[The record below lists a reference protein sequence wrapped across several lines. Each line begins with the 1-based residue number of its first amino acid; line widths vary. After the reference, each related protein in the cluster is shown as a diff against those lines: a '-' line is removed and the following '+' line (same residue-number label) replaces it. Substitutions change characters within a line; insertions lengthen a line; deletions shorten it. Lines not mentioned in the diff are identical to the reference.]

1 MSNTTSLTLDA
12 DKLYD
17 NAIASIQLGIEDFQ
31 LSQQPDNSLRTLSS
45 IRNLYAGLLLLFKY
59 KIAKSVDTPEHAY
72 VLIHN
77 PPSKM
82 LPHPDGKGGVEW
94 KPEGKFKKSTID
106 VCGIKERFH
115 KFNIKVDWPAIE
127 KLQDCRNHLEHLHPQ
142 NTFGELAG
150 FVADL
155 FPVLES
161 FITNELDKIPQ
172 DVLGSS
178 WSTMLEHKTFYNS
191 KLYEC
196 RSTWEYAGIPEG
208 MMEFL
213 PECCCDKCGSKLIK
227 ASQDSLEE
235 GLTVEDFESDFKYLC
250 VACGNINLFT
260 PLLMQVFEDEFF
272 YWPPDGDEPTYEECF
287 NCNHDTF
294 ILAEQKC
301 RWCGYEVDYN
311 ECYICGTT
319 LSQDEQDF
327 GGVCG
332 YHHDLMNKD
341 D

>member
-1 MSNTTSLTLDA
+1 MSNTNTLTLDA

-72 VLIHN
+72 MLIHN
-77 PPSKM
+77 PPPKM
-82 LPHPDGKGGVEW
+82 LPYPDGNGGVEW
-94 KPEGKFKKSTID
+94 KPEGKFKKTTID

-115 KFNIKVDWPAIE
+115 KFNIEVDWKAVE

-150 FVADL
+150 FVANL

-161 FITNELDKIPQ
+161 FITNELNEIPQ

-178 WSTMLEHKTFYNS
+178 WGIMLEHKTFYNS
-191 KLYEC
+191 KLTEC
-196 RSTWEYAGIPEG
+196 RSSWMYAGIPEG
-208 MMEFL
+208 MMEFSN
-213 PECCCDKCGSKLIK
+213 ECCCEECGSKLIK

-235 GLTVEDFESDFKYLC
+235 GLTVEDFESEFKYLC
-250 VACGNINLFT
+250 IACGNINLFT
-260 PLLMQVFEDEFF
+260 PLLMQVFDHEFF
-272 YWPPDGDEPTYEECF
+272 YWPPDGDEPTIEQCS
-287 NCNHDTF
+287 CCQHDTF
-294 ILAEQKC
+294 VIAEQKC
-301 RWCGYEVDYN
+301 RWCGYDLDYT
-311 ECYICGTT
+311 ECYLCSTE
-319 LSQDEQDF
+319 LVQDDQDN
-327 GGVCG
+327 GGLCS
-332 YHHDLMNKD
+332 YCNYRCNKD